1 MDSSSKCKTVKL
13 IPESITIDFIFVSY
27 RSLKSLLRSD
37 TREIVLEGRRRRI
50 VSCDGIRITYWKNE
64 GIFKLMENFS
74 RSLSNEDD
82 FIIS

>member
-27 RSLKSLLRSD
+27 RSLKSLLRND
-37 TREIVLEGRRRRI
+37 TREIVLEELSRVTESELRI
-50 VSCDGIRITYWKNE
+50 GKMNW
-64 GIFKLMENFS
+64 IFKLMENFS